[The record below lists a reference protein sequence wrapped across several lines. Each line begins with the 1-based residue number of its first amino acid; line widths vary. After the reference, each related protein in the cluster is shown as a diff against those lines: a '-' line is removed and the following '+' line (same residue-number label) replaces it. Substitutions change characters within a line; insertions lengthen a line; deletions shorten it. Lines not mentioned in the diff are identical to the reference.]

1 MNTKISISQVPQA
14 DELSKVIMAVEA
26 VDNGCKTD
34 LQIADYIGFTDR
46 QGRYYRLAAEIL
58 NLLENQNN
66 SASLTDEGKDL
77 IVLDDENRIRKIRT
91 ILKENL
97 LFKKILN
104 RIEQSDNGLIRAQ
117 IIDFLTELIEGSE
130 STITRRYSTI
140 INWLLSSS
148 LLKLDIRE
156 LDEEGEKETV
166 YKINDLLDETDFV
179 DNVDAYESIYPVNY
193 SKEIDIKEDRFTVF
207 ELIRKIKGEKVIMN
221 PEFQRKLVWKQQ
233 QKSQFIESIILNVPL
248 PPFYYKKNLEGKFII
263 VDGLQRTSTLQS
275 FLNNEFSLQGLNA
288 LTQLNNSYFGNLEEA
303 LRTRIEDK
311 SLLIYVVQPSVP
323 MVVVYDIFNRINT
336 GGTQLERQEIR
347 NCIFIG
353 ESTRLLQ
360 RLSNREEFKKAIDWG
375 IPDTRMKDREAI
387 LRCIA
392 FTIMDYKIEY
402 NNSMDE
408 FLENAMKKLNKMST
422 NEIHDIENTFIRI
435 MELTY
440 ESFGRNNFRLPTE
453 FSRGRINIAVME
465 TIYYFYS
472 RNIGNSLIS
481 QNRILENYHNLIN
494 DDEYTDSVRY
504 STGSSTKV
512 KTRFRRAIE
521 ILETL

>member
-1 MNTKISISQVPQA
+1 MDKIPITQVPQA
-14 DELSKVIMAVEA
+14 DELSKVITTVEA
-26 VDNGCKTD
+26 VQNDCKTD
-34 LQIADYIGFTDR
+34 LQIADYVGFTDR

-58 NLLENQNN
+58 GLLENQNN
-66 SASLTDEGKDL
+66 NANLTEIGEDL
-77 IVLDDENRIRKIRT
+77 VILNDENRIKKIRI
-91 ILKENL
+91 ILRAIP
-97 LFKKILN
+97 LFKKILDK
-104 RIEQSDNGLIRAQ
+104 IEQSDDGLSRSQ
-117 IIDFLTELIEGSE
+117 IIDFLKEIIEGSE
-130 STITRRYSTI
+130 STIIRRYSTI
-140 INWLLSSS
+140 INWLIAS
-148 LLKLDIRE
+148 LLVRLDIRE
-156 LDEEGEKETV
+156 LPDGERETV
-166 YKINDLLDETDFV
+166 YIINDQIDDVDFSEINDL
-179 DNVDAYESIYPVNY
+179 NESIYPVNY

-207 ELIRKIKGEKVIMN
+207 ELLRKIQGEKVIMN

-248 PPFYYKKNLEGKFII
+248 PPFYFKKDLDGKFII

-288 LTQLNNSYFGNLEEA
+288 LRELNDSYFRDLDEA

-353 ESTRLLQ
+353 ESTRLLE

-392 FTIMDYKIEY
+392 FTILDYEKAY

-408 FLENAMKKLNKMST
+408 FLENAMKKLNKMFP
-422 NEIHDIENTFIRI
+422 NEISDIENNFIKI
-435 MELTY
+435 MELTFDL
-440 ESFGRNNFRLPTE
+440 FGKKNFRLPTE
-453 FSRGRINIAVME
+453 SSRGRINIAIME
-465 TIYYFYS
+465 TIYYFFS
-472 RNIGNSLIS
+472 INMGNIEDNKE
-481 QNRILENYHNLIN
+481 QILKNYNELIN
-494 DDEYTDSVRY
+494 DNEYRDSVRY
-504 STGSSTKV
+504 STGSSSKV
-512 KTRFRRAIE
+512 KMRFNRAMG
-521 ILETL
+521 ILGNIK

>member
-1 MNTKISISQVPQA
+1 MKIPISEVPQA
-14 DELSKVIMAVEA
+14 DELGKVITTVEA
-26 VDNGCKTD
+26 VQNDCKTD
-34 LQIADYIGFTDR
+34 SKIASYIGFTDR

-58 NLLENQNN
+58 GLLENQNN
-66 SASLTDEGKDL
+66 NATLTQMGEEL
-77 IVLDDENRIRKIRT
+77 VILNDENRIKKIRI
-91 ILKENL
+91 ILKATP
-97 LFKKILN
+97 LFKRVLDKV
-104 RIEQSDNGLIRAQ
+104 EQSDDGLSRSQ
-117 IIDFLTELIEGSE
+117 ITDFLKDIIEGAP
-130 STITRRYSTI
+130 STIERRYNTI
-140 INWLLSSS
+140 MNWLISS
-148 LLKLDIRE
+148 LLVKLDTRTIN
-156 LDEEGEKETV
+156 EEEDETV
-166 YKINDLLDETDFV
+166 YKINDQLDDSDFTEIN
-179 DNVDAYESIYPVNY
+179 DSNESIYPVNY

-207 ELIRKIKGEKVIMN
+207 ELLRKIQGEKVIMN

-248 PPFYYKKNLEGKFII
+248 PPFYFKKDLDGKFII

-288 LTQLNNSYFGNLEEA
+288 LRELNDSYFRDLDEA

-353 ESTRLLQ
+353 ESTRLLE
-360 RLSNREEFKKAIDWG
+360 RLSNRDEFRRAIDWG

-392 FTIMDYKIEY
+392 FTILDYNIEY

-408 FLENAMKKLNKMST
+408 FLENAMKKLNKMTS
-422 NEIHDIENTFIRI
+422 NEISHIENNFIKI
-435 MELTY
+435 MELTFDL
-440 ESFGRNNFRLPTE
+440 FGRHNFRLPTE
-453 FSRGRINIAVME
+453 SSRGRINIAVME

-472 RNIGNSLIS
+472 INLDNVEY
-481 QNRILENYHNLIN
+481 NKDKILENYNNLIN
-494 DDEYTDSVRY
+494 DDEYNNSVRY
-504 STGSSTKV
+504 STGSPTKV

-521 ILETL
+521 ILGHI